1 MGMVATKCFR
11 YGKKEIEFLTQADQ
25 ALGEAMKRLGM
36 VERTVIPDLFAALVH
51 AIVGQLISAKA
62 AQTVWERMQSRLGE
76 ITPHNLTMQPA
87 ELIQQCGITMKKAL
101 VIKEIATSIMK
112 GTVRLQELCE
122 LSDAEVIKKLMSI
135 NGVGRWTAEMML
147 IHSLERPDV
156 VSWGDVAIR
165 RGMMKL
171 YGLDALTRDQFEA
184 YRRTYSPYGSVASIY
199 LWRISFE

>member
-1 MGMVATKCFR
+1 MGIVPTTYFI
-11 YGKKEIEFLTQADQ
+11 YGKKEIDFLTQADPT
-25 ALGEAMKRLGM
+25 LGEAMKRLGM
-36 VERTVIPDLFAALVH
+36 VERTVIPDLFTALVH

-62 AQTVWERMQSRLGE
+62 AQTVWERMQTQLGE
-76 ITPHNLTMQPA
+76 ITPHNLTEQPA
-87 ELIQQCGITMKKAL
+87 EVIQQCGITMKKAL
-101 VIKEIATSIMK
+101 VIKEIAASIVQ
-112 GTVRLQELCE
+112 GTIQLEELCE

-147 IHSLERPDV
+147 IHSLQRPDV
-156 VSWGDVAIR
+156 VSWGDIAIR

-171 YGLDALTRDQFEA
+171 YGLDSLNKDQFES